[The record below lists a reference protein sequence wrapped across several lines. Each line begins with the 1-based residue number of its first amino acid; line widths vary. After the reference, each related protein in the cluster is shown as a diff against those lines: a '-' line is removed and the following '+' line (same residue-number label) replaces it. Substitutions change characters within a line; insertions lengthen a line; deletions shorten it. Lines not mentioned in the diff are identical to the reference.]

1 MSKERDIARAKA
13 AVCNMA
19 VRELGLRGIDVS
31 AALACTPAAVS
42 HAAKRGE
49 AVFREEKNLRE
60 RLWVKL

>member
-1 MSKERDIARAKA
+1 
-13 AVCNMA
+13 MA